1 MMKRILA
8 LKSAGAL
15 KNELYSV
22 YVRHFTHATL
32 VEGTLKGS
40 GLPCRCLLVMT
51 RNSPFENYLLGK
63 LFEGSFK
70 RLSVRRMW
78 IPTLKKLAKHPPP
91 GVDFI
96 VASLARKWDRE
107 FEGLHHLKSPPIVRQ
122 VLDLS
127 GDWTDIKKRLNRKKR
142 EVFNGL
148 LTTNRYGYRVSRDPR
163 DFERFYYQMYVP
175 HTKKQFQAAARVDSY
190 ASLKTNF
197 DNGFLLMLTE
207 GGQDVAAS
215 LCYIKGDTMTFHRG
229 GVLDGSEEHV
239 KNGAQ
244 TVLYFF
250 KVQYAKERDLSRLDL
265 QHSRAFFDDGVY
277 RHKREWG
284 ASVSVDHD
292 IVSWM
297 YLFDPKGSAQAA
309 AFLHKNPLI
318 VQTKDG
324 LVGYCESAHD
334 GAPAKT
340 KKGDLEKRYYAP
352 GLGGMRVRSGGAE
365 TSFRF
370 DSSAPPNR

>member
-1 MMKRILA
+1 MRRIRA
-8 LKSAGAL
+8 LKSASAL
-15 KNELYSV
+15 KEELYAV
-22 YVRHFTHATL
+22 YVRYFTYATL
-32 VEGTLKGS
+32 VEGTLTGS
-40 GLPCRCLLVMT
+40 DLPCRCLLVMK
-51 RNSPFENYLLGK
+51 RDSPFENYLLGK
-63 LFEGSFK
+63 LFGDSFK
-70 RLSVRRMW
+70 RLRVRRMW
-78 IPTLKKLAKHPPP
+78 IPTLKRLAKRLPPD
-91 GVDFI
+91 VDFI
-96 VASLARKWDRE
+96 VASLAREWDSE
-107 FEGLHHLKSPPIVRQ
+107 FEGLHDLKSPPIVRQ

-148 LTTNRYGYRVSRDPR
+148 LITNRYEYRISRDER
-163 DFERFYYQMYVP
+163 DFERFYHQMYVP
-175 HTKKQFQAAARVDSY
+175 HTKKQFQTAARVDSHQ
-190 ASLKTNF
+190 SLREKF
-197 DNGFLLMLTE
+197 VNGFLLILTE
-207 GGQDVAAS
+207 GGEDVAAS
-215 LCYIKGDTMTFHRG
+215 LCYIEGDTMTFHRG

-284 ASVSVDHD
+284 ASVSVDPD

-309 AFLHKNPLI
+309 AFLQRNPLI
-318 VQTKDG
+318 VHTPDG
-324 LVGYCESAHD
+324 LVGYCV
-334 GAPAKT
+334 APKDTAPTKS

-352 GLGGMRVRSGGAE
+352 GIGGMRVRSGSAE
-365 TSFRF
+365 TSYAF
-370 DSSAPPNR
+370 DTGAAANRG